1 MLHLFHRMVLE
12 SETRSNRGSDEGASQ
27 QSPGKVR
34 NGWSPG
40 LASSVGCSSSDLSD
54 MDEDM
59 DEDDEDDDVGSLDSR
74 KSGKRSPRSAT
85 TPTSS
90 RGARTNFFFHNFK

>member
-1 MLHLFHRMVLE
+1 MVLE
-12 SETRSNRGSDEGASQ
+12 GESRSNRGSDEGASQ

-40 LASSVGCSSSDLSD
+40 VSSSVGGSSCELSD
-54 MDEDM
+54 MDEDL
-59 DEDDEDDDVGSLDSR
+59 DEDDDFDDVSLDSR

-85 TPTSS
+85 SAN
-90 RGARTNFFFHNFK
+90 RGEWI